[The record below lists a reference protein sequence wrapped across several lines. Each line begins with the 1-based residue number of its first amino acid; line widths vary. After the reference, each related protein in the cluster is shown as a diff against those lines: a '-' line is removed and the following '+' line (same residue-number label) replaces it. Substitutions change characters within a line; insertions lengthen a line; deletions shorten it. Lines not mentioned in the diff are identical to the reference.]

1 MAVCSAWSN
10 ESWLA
15 RGEKKAFLRKSFRTA
30 KIVFQLEML
39 LASVAKLVWQ
49 VTSAVLLRITRERG
63 AHLSALSAQPLRAV
77 TFSSQRVFLSWSS
90 LSGLVGMG
98 TSPRYTFS
106 LN

>member
-30 KIVFQLEML
+30 KTVFQLEML
-39 LASVAKLVWQ
+39 LVSVVKLAWQ
-49 VTSAVLLRITRERG
+49 GTSAVLLRITRARG
-63 AHLSALSAQPLRAV
+63 AHLSALSVQPLRAA
-77 TFSSQRVFLSWSS
+77 TSSQRVFLSWSS
-90 LSGLVGMG
+90 LSGLAGMG